1 MKKDI
6 MAEYFPWDYSD
17 EKTEIKNAISSQTE
31 VLNQIEERIEE
42 HRINGSLSFA
52 VILDEKADAVQL
64 HISKLKQRLQEL
76 HEEEEIDRR
85 NGAMTNEN

>member
-17 EKTEIKNAISSQTE
+17 EKTEIKNAIASQTE
-31 VLNQIEERIEE
+31 VLNQLEERIAE
-42 HRINGSLSFA
+42 HLDNHSVMFA
-52 VILDEKADAVQL
+52 VALDKRADAVQL
-64 HISKLKQRLQEL
+64 NISKLKQRLQEL

-85 NGAMTNEN
+85 KDNLQ